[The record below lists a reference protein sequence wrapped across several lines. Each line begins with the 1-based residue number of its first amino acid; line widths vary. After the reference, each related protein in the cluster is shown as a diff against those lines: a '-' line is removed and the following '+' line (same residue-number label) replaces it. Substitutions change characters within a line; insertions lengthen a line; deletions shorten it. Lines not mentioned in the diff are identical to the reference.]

1 MYVCFYYQFFMT
13 ADDCGSRLSAI
24 EQEQNISTPGYPE
37 QYSSNLTCTWTITAN
52 SDYLVKLETGFV
64 SNDTC
69 CEHLEVSD
77 FGKKIVASQ

>member
-1 MYVCFYYQFFMT
+1 MT

-24 EQEQNISTPGYPE
+24 AQEQIISTPGYPE

-52 SDYLVKLETGFV
+52 SNYLVRLETGFV

-69 CEHLEVSD
+69 CEHLGVSD
-77 FGKKIVASQ
+77 FDKKIVASQRQHF